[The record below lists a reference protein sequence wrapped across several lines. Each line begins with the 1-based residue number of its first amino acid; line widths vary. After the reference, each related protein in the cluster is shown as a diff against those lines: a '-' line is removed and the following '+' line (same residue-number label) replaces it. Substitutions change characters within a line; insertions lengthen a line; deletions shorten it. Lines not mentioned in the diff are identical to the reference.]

1 MRRCQAAIDV
11 PTTIIKQG
19 KTFINGRTLKEQGD
33 KMFEITE
40 DLIKKELKV
49 IPSTGF
55 YKNEGE
61 FIKEAINTLLA
72 TRKDL
77 RITIACELYKR
88 GEISFGKA
96 CEIAS
101 LNIEEMKEVLHK
113 RGIKRHV
120 SVNVEEMEAMAK
132 KAVERARR

>member
-1 MRRCQAAIDV
+1 M
-11 PTTIIKQG
+11 
-19 KTFINGRTLKEQGD
+19 
-33 KMFEITE
+33 
-40 DLIKKELKV
+40 ELKV

-55 YKNEGE
+55 YKTEEE

-101 LNIEEMKEVLHK
+101 LNIEEMKEILYK
-113 RGIKRHV
+113 RGIRR
-120 SVNVEEMEAMAK
+120 SVNVSSEEMEGMAK
-132 KAVERARR
+132 KAVELARR

>member
-1 MRRCQAAIDV
+1 
-11 PTTIIKQG
+11 
-19 KTFINGRTLKEQGD
+19 
-33 KMFEITE
+33 MFEITE

-55 YKNEGE
+55 YKTEEE

-101 LNIEEMKEVLHK
+101 LNIEEMKEILYK

-120 SVNVEEMEAMAK
+120 NVSLEEMEGTAK
-132 KAVERARR
+132 KAAEFARR